1 MIAVEGM
8 SGMSTSGNKQLR
20 AQSREEIVPLIDL
33 CKKGR
38 LFEVQNWIAEG
49 KPVNLPCDDPK
60 GRRLHS
66 PLEIAIDMGFHSLV
80 IVLLDGGAIQEPEGW
95 GSPIHMAIRQKRR
108 DLIELLVEHGLDMAQ
123 VDMREVF
130 EAWEPA
136 LMEYFIEKGADP
148 ESGNPLAAALCDRIR
163 TALKIFKKY
172 KDRYPSFQEQANIAL
187 RHHSIEGNLKWV
199 SLMLWAGADPY
210 APGPSSWEE
219 RLDEGDE
226 GYSAVR
232 YAALYGKPEV
242 FDLLTKKGFDPAR
255 PELIEIMHYAFSD
268 QNVSMI
274 VKLLDRGVDLSAHV
288 KEAAEALNAHL
299 SSLPYTGGFYESGP
313 ESRRDIDNDRARNHM
328 KALHILAKNGARW
341 IPTANNIASA
351 RRSLLKMK
359 PGYAAEFVWIM
370 SKYKACKRSDL
381 EELLRTGSIRGHLG
395 MYTPRIDK
403 LLDEL
408 EPLAVEE
415 RECD

>member
-1 MIAVEGM
+1 M
-8 SGMSTSGNKQLR
+8 SPRGIKQLR
-20 AQSREEIVPLIDL
+20 ARSREEIVPLIDL

-80 IVLLDGGAIQEPEGW
+80 AVLLDGGAIQEPDGW

-108 DLIELLVEHGLDMAQ
+108 DLIELLVAHGLNMAE

-130 EAWEPA
+130 ETWEPA
-136 LMEYFIEKGADP
+136 LMEYFINQGADP

-163 TALKIFKKY
+163 TALNIYKKY
-172 KDRYPSFQEQANIAL
+172 KDRFPSFQEQANIAL

-210 APGPSSWEE
+210 APGTSSWDEQP
-219 RLDEGDE
+219 DEGYE

-232 YAALYGKPEV
+232 NAAVYDKAEV

-268 QNVSMI
+268 QNVAMI
-274 VKLLDRGVDLSAHV
+274 VKLLDRGVDLTAHA
-288 KEAAEALNAHL
+288 KEAADALNSHL
-299 SSLPYTGGFYESGP
+299 SSLPYTGSFYNSGP

-341 IPTANNIASA
+341 MPTANNIASA

-359 PGYAAEFVWIM
+359 SGYAMEFIWIM

-395 MYTPRIDK
+395 MHTPRIDR

-408 EPLAVEE
+408 EPLGD
-415 RECD
+415 REGAHD